1 MATANNCDVPEELM
15 YWIRE
20 HVWVRLEDDGILTI
34 GMTDAAQHLAG
45 SIVTATPKKA
55 GRKVRKGRS
64 TGTVESG
71 KWVGPIKAPV
81 TGVITA
87 SNDALLTD
95 PKILNSDPYG
105 EGWFV
110 RIEPVNWEAEKADLV
125 TGAEAVAQY
134 EVFLTEEGIDCSGR
148 PGGAQP
154 GS

>member
-1 MATANNCDVPEELM
+1 MATANNCEVPEDLM

-20 HVWVRLEDDGILTI
+20 HVWVRLEDDGLVTI

-45 SIVTATPKKA
+45 NVVTATPKKV

-81 TGVITA
+81 TGIIAA
-87 SNDALLTD
+87 SNEAILTE
-95 PKILNSDPYG
+95 PKILNRDPYG

-110 RIEPVNWEAEKADLV
+110 RIEPVNWEAEMTDLV
-125 TGAEAVAQY
+125 TGAEAVSQY
-134 EVFLTEEGIDCSGR
+134 EDFLTEEGIDCSER

-154 GS
+154 GA